1 MVTLGQLVMVQEA
14 KIATKAEELRICFG
28 LRKLSGAVHGS
39 YKLRS
44 GKELPGMKERAKK
57 RAASI

>member
-1 MVTLGQLVMVQEA
+1 MVQEA

>member
-1 MVTLGQLVMVQEA
+1 MKVVILGQLVIVQEA
-14 KIATKAEELRICFG
+14 KVASKAEELRIWFG

-44 GKELPGMKERAKK
+44 GKEPPGMKERVKK
-57 RAASI
+57 RQ